1 MTKKIALVIG
11 VAVLL
16 STGCA
21 SNGHCD
27 TGEPPRFVEID
38 SSGLYNTKVYVDTV
52 TDIEYVWAG
61 GYSHPMTPLLD
72 TDGKPL
78 KYNAETGR

>member
-11 VAVLL
+11 VAALVF
-16 STGCA
+16 TGCA

-27 TGEPPRFVEID
+27 TSESPRFVTID
-38 SSGLYNTKVYVDTV
+38 SSGLHGSDIVVDKVTN
-52 TDIEYVWAG
+52 IEYAYC
-61 GYSHPMTPLLD
+61 GYSLTPLLD